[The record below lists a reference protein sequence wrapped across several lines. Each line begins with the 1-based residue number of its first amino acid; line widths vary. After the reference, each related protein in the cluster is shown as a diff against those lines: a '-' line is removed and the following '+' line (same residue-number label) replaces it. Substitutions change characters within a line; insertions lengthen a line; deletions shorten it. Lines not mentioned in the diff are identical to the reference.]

1 MNQNTTDS
9 AERVKTK
16 PKKRATYRRWIPYA
30 GGLLLLALIAA
41 GFWPHPTP
49 VETARVSTG
58 TLRATVNEEGKT
70 RIKNRF
76 VVSAPVTG
84 LLRRI
89 PLKSGDPIND
99 KSMILAVIDPLPP
112 SMLDVRSRSLAEARR
127 DTAGATLDKARA
139 AHKFATSELHRFDK
153 LFADKTLSP
162 QELEGAQ
169 WRETSAAKEEIA
181 AQSALR
187 QAEAELA
194 EFAIEATGGTSNRP
208 PAEVKAPIC
217 GQVLRVLQESARVVT
232 AGTPLM
238 EVGDPRDLEVVIE
251 VLSRDGAAI
260 TSGTRVELDQWG
272 GGEPLAA
279 KVRLVEPAAFTKVSA
294 LGVEEQR
301 VNVVADITTPPEQ
314 RRTLGDNFRV
324 EARIIIWESDKTLKV
339 PSGALFRHGS
349 DWAAFVVENGS
360 ARLRTVKVGR
370 SSGNEM
376 QVESGLKEGEEVVL
390 YPGERVKDGQRIKPV
405 KI

>member
-1 MNQNTTDS
+1 MNQNMTENI
-9 AERVKTK
+9 ARVQPK
-16 PKKRATYRRWIPYA
+16 PKKRTSRRRWIPYA
-30 GGLLLLALIAA
+30 GGLLLLALIVA

-49 VETARVSTG
+49 VETAQVTTG

-70 RIKNRF
+70 RIRNRF
-76 VVSAPVTG
+76 VVSAPFNG

-89 PLKSGDPIND
+89 PLKAGDQVKD
-99 KSMILAVIDPLPP
+99 TSMVLAVIDPLPP

-127 DTAGATLDKARA
+127 DTAAATLEKARA
-139 AHKFATSELHRFDK
+139 SHKFAVSELRRFER
-153 LFADKTLSP
+153 LFTNKTVSP
-162 QELEGAQ
+162 QEMEGAQ

-194 EFAIEATGGTSNRP
+194 EFTDSSNNSGSNRP
-208 PAEVKAPIC
+208 PAEVRAPVC
-217 GQVLRVLQESARVVT
+217 GRVLRVLQESARVVT

-238 EVGDPRDLEVVIE
+238 EIGDPGDLEVVIE

-260 TSGTRVELDQWG
+260 TPGTRVELDQWG

-324 EARIIIWESDKTLKV
+324 EARIIVWESEKTLKV
-339 PSGALFRHGS
+339 PSGALFRHGP
-349 DWAAFVVENGS
+349 DWAVFVVENGS
-360 ARLRTVKVGR
+360 ARLRSVKVGR
-370 SSGNEM
+370 VSGNEM
-376 QVESGLKEGEEVVL
+376 QVDSGLKEGEQVVL
-390 YPGERVKDGQRIKPV
+390 YPGERVKDGQRIRPV